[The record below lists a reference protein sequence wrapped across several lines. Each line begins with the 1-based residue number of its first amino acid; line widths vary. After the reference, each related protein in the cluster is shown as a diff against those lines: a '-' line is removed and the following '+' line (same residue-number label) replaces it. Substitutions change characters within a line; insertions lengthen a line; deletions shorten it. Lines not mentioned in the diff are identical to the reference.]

1 MKWENIVGDYFI
13 FTRWKTR
20 NTRKNNI
27 KPIKSPITNGIKE
40 LLISVGDKSS
50 PYILGQLKEGSNE
63 NTITNKCE
71 KLKGIFMHYGYIG
84 LGNLGAACAGCL
96 LKAGFEVTVFDL
108 NKTLAEP
115 LIAAGA
121 KWAESAEDV
130 AASVDHV
137 ITCLPSPAVSE
148 KVLRQILP
156 VMKKGASWIEM
167 STLGRDDVLALA
179 KVAEAAGVRMLEL
192 PVTGG
197 VHLAYRGEITMLP
210 GGDKDLVDLHW
221 KAFEAMGNRI
231 FHMGPLGSSSIIKVI
246 TNMLAFIH
254 LKACGEALM
263 LAKRGGLDLGQ
274 AWHAIAA
281 SSGNSFVHETEGAL
295 ILNGSYDIAFSLDL
309 ALKDL
314 GFALGFGK
322 EFGVPL
328 ELASMTNQ
336 TYVAAK
342 AAYGGDAQSPM
353 IAKLLED
360 LLGTDLRAPGFP
372 ARLE

>member
-1 MKWENIVGDYFI
+1 
-13 FTRWKTR
+13 
-20 NTRKNNI
+20 
-27 KPIKSPITNGIKE
+27 
-40 LLISVGDKSS
+40 
-50 PYILGQLKEGSNE
+50 
-63 NTITNKCE
+63 
-71 KLKGIFMHYGYIG
+71 MHYGYIG
-84 LGNLGAACAGCL
+84 LGNLGANCAACL
-96 LKAGFEVTVFDL
+96 LKAGFRVTVHDL
-108 NKTLAEP
+108 DPKLAER
-115 LIAAGA
+115 LVEMGATWARSAA
-121 KWAESAEDV
+121 EL

-148 KVLRQILP
+148 KVLRTILP
-156 VMKKGASWIEM
+156 VMTPGATWIEM

-179 KVAEAAGVRMLEL
+179 AVAGEAGVRMLEL

-197 VHLAYRGEITMLP
+197 VHLAAQGKITMLP
-210 GGDKDLVDLHW
+210 GGDRDLVDLHW
-221 KAFEAMGNRI
+221 KAFEAMGDRI

-254 LKACGEALM
+254 LKATSEALM
-263 LAKRGGLDLGQ
+263 LARRGGLDLGQ

-295 ILNGSYDIAFSLDL
+295 ILNGSYDIAFSIDL

-328 ELASMTNQ
+328 DLASMTNQ
-336 TYVAAK
+336 TYIAAK
-342 AAYGGDAQSPM
+342 AAYGGEAQSPM